1 MQTAPGMSRI
11 SPDGKWLG
19 IYRAYGQILYVYRF
33 PGMEPVARLTNQVAI
48 AGASFSPAGDEL
60 AVASR
65 GQIEFWSTSTWERTR
80 IATNFIGI
88 PYLGVIYSPDGNSLW
103 LTTAYSSTGLYDSRT
118 LKPILFLPTGMYP
131 LALDADGRH
140 LAVSMDARRLQVWDL
155 GAVRSELAELGL
167 DWEDR

>member
-11 SPDGKWLG
+11 SPDGQWLG